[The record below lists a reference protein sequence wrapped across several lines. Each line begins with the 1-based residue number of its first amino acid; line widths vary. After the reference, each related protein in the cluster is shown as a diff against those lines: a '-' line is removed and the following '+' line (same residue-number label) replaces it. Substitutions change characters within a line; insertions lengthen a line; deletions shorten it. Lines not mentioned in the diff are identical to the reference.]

1 MGALKTRSCKA
12 VFTSRVPQRTDAAA
26 GNAPLASAKPDPD
39 AANIGPGTYNSMEVA
54 VGQVRT
60 PDRMKDEPTIP
71 PHARTPHQVAP
82 ILPRLPAAS
91 LPCALIGL
99 APSAPT
105 HLSHTH
111 FIPARPTHPSV
122 GGRQRGSHGSSS
134 RCAWAVRS
142 PARRRRARC
151 HGRLRPTSM
160 WDENMAWEPNVR
172 AWLAA
177 NLALAQPPTSHV
189 APILIASTSPPA
201 PPSPPT
207 PHHDH
212 SRSSDLS
219 SISGAAPGSRSQGW
233 GRGERK
239 PPHFHVP
246 FRAYPGLLGEPRG
259 RDVGLDRFYN
269 IDSTG
274 ATPIALNGTL
284 EVNMRRHPRHYAA
297 TFKSKQPA
305 RPIRDLDAGAGF
317 LGPGRLIS
325 DPKGLHPAQG
335 TLAAILCVYP
345 IQRRHVRRSR
355 RLVRGLPQR
364 KAQHSRV

>member
-1 MGALKTRSCKA
+1 
-12 VFTSRVPQRTDAAA
+12 
-26 GNAPLASAKPDPD
+26 
-39 AANIGPGTYNSMEVA
+39 
-54 VGQVRT
+54 
-60 PDRMKDEPTIP
+60 
-71 PHARTPHQVAP
+71 
-82 ILPRLPAAS
+82 
-91 LPCALIGL
+91 
-99 APSAPT
+99 
-105 HLSHTH
+105 
-111 FIPARPTHPSV
+111 
-122 GGRQRGSHGSSS
+122 
-134 RCAWAVRS
+134 
-142 PARRRRARC
+142 
-151 HGRLRPTSM
+151 
-160 WDENMAWEPNVR
+160 MAWEPNVR

-317 LGPGRLIS
+317 LGPGS
-325 DPKGLHPAQG
+325 YPTPKG
-335 TLAAILCVYP
+335 C
-345 IQRRHVRRSR
+345 IQLKEPSR
-355 RLVRGLPQR
+355 PSSAFIPFSGGMYAGVGGSYADYLNAKPNIREFDYGQPRG
-364 KAQHSRV
+364 S